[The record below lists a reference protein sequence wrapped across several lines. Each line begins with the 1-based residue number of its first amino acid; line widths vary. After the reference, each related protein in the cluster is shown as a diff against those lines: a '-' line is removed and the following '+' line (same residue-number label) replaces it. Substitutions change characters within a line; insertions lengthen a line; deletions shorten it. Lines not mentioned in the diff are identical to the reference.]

1 MWGQVFGVIPV
12 LLVYRIIPTRVG
24 TSYTVTEFSTLSE
37 DHPHA
42 CGDKNPST
50 GKFIVSDRIIP
61 TRVGTSYNS
70 VRCNSC
76 HRDHP
81 HACGDKLLRLVTE
94 DHIIGSSPRVWGQ
107 VFGVIPVLL
116 VYRIIPTRVGTRV
129 LQNLLSL
136 QRKDHPHA
144 CGDKQYIYAQN

>member
-1 MWGQVFGVIPV
+1 MWGQDTVFATRVIFH
-12 LLVYRIIPTRVG
+12 RIIPTRVG
-24 TSYTVTEFSTLSE
+24 TSLWCNPCTSRLQ

>member
-1 MWGQVFGVIPV
+1 MEQDEF
-12 LLVYRIIPTRVG
+12 LTRIIPTRVG
-24 TSYTVTEFSTLSE
+24 TRRNTST
-37 DHPHA
+37 
-42 CGDKNPST
+42 NPN
-50 GKFIVSDRIIP
+50 I
-61 TRVGTSYNS
+61 RV
-70 VRCNSC
+70 
-76 HRDHP
+76 DHP

>member
-1 MWGQVFGVIPV
+1 MWGQVVGVIPV
-12 LLVYRIIPTRVG
+12 LLGY
-24 TSYTVTEFSTLSE
+24 
-37 DHPHA
+37 
-42 CGDKNPST
+42 
-50 GKFIVSDRIIP
+50 RIIP

-129 LQNLLSL
+129 LYKFLCFFLRN
-136 QRKDHPHA
+136 HPHA
-144 CGDKQYIYAQN
+144 CGDKGLAELAELAEEGSSPRVWGQAIHICAELALKRIIPTRVGTRKSPLYF